1 MISEIEYFDPK
12 KMPTSSITVVLAKR
26 RGGKSTLVGDLVK
39 KLFENEKIDNAIL
52 FTGTD
57 ADFPMIEPQY
67 RFSDIGKLSEIVN
80 RYKTMNDF
88 NKIVDPP
95 NRFKVKTMVIID
107 DLVLKLK
114 GKDFRILQDLAVN
127 GRHVAYA
134 PLSLQIVILAQN
146 LTSIP
151 RLVRNNL
158 DYMMFNNLSSIREL
172 ELILDEN
179 MYIIDSS
186 REGKKEA
193 RKLYNDLVKSENFL
207 FIVIENHKQNVK
219 TYGDYIKKYV
229 ARLS

>member
-26 RGGKSTLVGDLVK
+26 RGGKSTLVGDLVN
-39 KLFENEKIDNAIL
+39 KLFDNEKIDNAIL

-67 RFSDIGKLSEIVN
+67 RFNDIGKLSEIVN

-114 GKDFRILQDLAVN
+114 GKDFSILQDLAVN

-229 ARLS
+229 ASI